1 MNEEHADL
9 NDRQRL
15 DAQIRVLVA
24 HGHTLAEQIAELTIG
39 QQEAARYRAGADVRL
54 RHVEVNLEKNTEVT
68 LEVRDLLGDFK
79 SGFKVLG
86 WLGMGLKWAGMIA
99 GALTTLYIGIYMLM
113 HGGQTP
119 GSK

>member
-1 MNEEHADL
+1 MSDL
-9 NDRQRL
+9 PHLTDRETL
-15 DAQIRVLVA
+15 DAQIRVLMT

-39 QQEAARYRAGADVRL
+39 QQEAAKYRASADVRL
-54 RHVEVNLEKNTEVT
+54 RHVEINLQQNTEVT

-86 WLGMGLKWAGMIA
+86 WLGMSLKWAGMIA
-99 GALTTLYIGIYMLM
+99 GALTTLYVGIYMLT